1 MFLTIIAWR
10 GEKKRKEVSLI
21 QTDIHKLKTTL
32 FDRGY
37 NQSKIAKALKIER
50 GTLRN
55 RMANGGQMFR
65 LKDIY
70 QMAKLLNLTKDEILE
85 IFFADDDSAGLA
97 DEII

>member
-1 MFLTIIAWR
+1 MREI
-10 GEKKRKEVSLI
+10 K
-21 QTDIHKLKTTL
+21 TDIHKLKTTF

-55 RMANGGQMFR
+55 RMADGGWMFR

-85 IFFADDDSAGLA
+85 IFFADDDSVGLA